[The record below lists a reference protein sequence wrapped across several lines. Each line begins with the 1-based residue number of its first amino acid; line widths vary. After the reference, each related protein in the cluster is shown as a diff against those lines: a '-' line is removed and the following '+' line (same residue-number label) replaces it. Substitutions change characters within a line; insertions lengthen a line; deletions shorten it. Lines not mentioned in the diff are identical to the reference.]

1 MQAGRFAGLLHRHP
15 LAVIVIAQL
24 FATSLWFSVNGV
36 GLSLQQEL
44 GWTAT
49 EIGWLTMATQ
59 LGFITGTLVAAATG
73 LADRVRASRLFM
85 VSALLGALV
94 NAGFILLAGVW
105 EMALV
110 VRFVVGLCLAGVYP
124 LGMKLVISW
133 TPQHKGWALSWLLGM
148 LTLGTALPHLLR
160 GVTLDLVWPVP
171 MMLASVLAVAAAW
184 MIARLG
190 DGPHLP
196 PPGRTP
202 GLGKGFRALGGRD
215 FRAVAGGYFGHCWE
229 LYAFWT
235 LVPLLVA
242 HELTRLD
249 APAGLVPWL
258 AFAVIG
264 LGAVG
269 CVWGGRL
276 SRRLGSLRVARVAL
290 ATSGLVCLLY
300 PLLAGLAPWLLLGLL
315 ALWGLTVIAD
325 SPQFSALAAESAP
338 QDAVGS
344 ALSVMNAIGF
354 ALTLPS
360 ILVTAW
366 LWDDLGLWVV
376 WLLLPGPALGL
387 WALSRLSGPRGA
399 GRG

>member
-1 MQAGRFAGLLHRHP
+1 MQSGHYVGLLRRHP
-15 LAVIVIAQL
+15 LAAIVIAQL

-59 LGFITGTLVAAATG
+59 LGFIAGTLVTAATG
-73 LADRVRASRLFM
+73 LADRVRASHLFM

-105 EMALV
+105 ELALA

-160 GVTLDLVWPVP
+160 GVTLDLAWPVP
-171 MMLASVLAVAAAW
+171 MMLASVLAVAAAG

-196 PPGRTP
+196 PAGRTP

-242 HELTRLD
+242 HELARLD

-338 QDAVGS
+338 PDAVGS

-366 LWDDLGLWVV
+366 LWDDLGLWVL

-399 GRG
+399 GRH